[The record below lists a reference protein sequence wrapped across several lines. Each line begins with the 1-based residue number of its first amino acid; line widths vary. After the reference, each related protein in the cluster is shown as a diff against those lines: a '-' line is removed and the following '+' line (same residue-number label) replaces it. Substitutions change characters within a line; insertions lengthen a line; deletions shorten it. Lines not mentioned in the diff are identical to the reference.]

1 MYRQDGM
8 INAVN
13 GLGTHAYDPSRALY
27 IVRTQFMTMQQSET
41 MFVEN
46 GLFRKIITLP
56 ADECLRAGFKLCTDT
71 NNDDAVNSNLM
82 SIFEDLNAESIFANA
97 LYWHRCYGGGAIYPV
112 IQDGI
117 SDLTQPLSEGTIR
130 SIDELRVYSPLE
142 VVPFRKNEDVTD
154 VNYGKTETYLV
165 NDQLTSAY
173 FEIHAS
179 RLITFPG
186 ETIPNSLRAERQGW
200 GGMIAEQIFDAL
212 VRKYDLGNKLTLDI
226 MERMAQGILKI
237 DGLFDKLA
245 SQGEDIV
252 KQYLQTI
259 DMTRHILNT
268 LAIDGADDFDIKSI
282 SLSGIKDILDKL
294 QMILSAVS
302 YIPVTIL
309 FGRSP
314 GGQNATGDSD
324 FEQYHAMVCQL
335 QRRILQPRLS
345 RFIHLV
351 SKCPEYNLSLP
362 EKWHIQFNPLSIPS
376 EKEQAETA
384 NLNAQA
390 AEHNSNVAK
399 NYVGINALDG
409 QEIRNSGGLEKLGYQ
424 LDKTLDFAGKPS
436 DANGKD

>member
-1 MYRQDGM
+1 MDYRQDGM
-8 INAVN
+8 INAIN
-13 GLGTHAYDPSRALY
+13 GLGTRMYDPSRSLY
-27 IVRTQFMTMQQSET
+27 VVPNQFMTMEQSEI
-41 MFVEN
+41 MFTEN

-56 ADECLRAGFKLCTDT
+56 ADECLRAGFKLCTENADNDNDL
-71 NNDDAVNSNLM
+71 NNNLK
-82 SIFEDLNAESIFANA
+82 SILEDLNTESIFANA

-112 IQDGI
+112 IQDCE
-117 SDLTQPLSEGTIR
+117 SDLTQPLNENGMR
-130 SIDELRVYSPLE
+130 SIDELRIYSPLE

-179 RLITFPG
+179 RLIVFPG
-186 ETIPNSLRAERQGW
+186 ETVPNRLRAERQGW
-200 GGMIAEQIFDAL
+200 GGMVAEQIFDSL

-237 DGLFDKLA
+237 NGLFDKLS
-245 SQGEDIV
+245 SQGDSIV

-268 LAIDGADDFDIKSI
+268 LAIDSADDFDIKSI

-302 YIPVTIL
+302 QIPVTIL

-324 FEQYHAMVCQL
+324 FEQYHAMVCQM

-345 RFIHLV
+345 HYIYLI
-351 SKCPEYNLSLP
+351 SKCVDYHLALP
-362 EKWHIQFNPLSIPS
+362 DKWHIDFKPLSIPS
-376 EKEQAETA
+376 EKEQAEAA
-384 NLNAQA
+384 NQNAQA

-399 NYVGINALDG
+399 NYVAMNALDS
-409 QEIRNSGGLEKLGYQ
+409 QEIRNSGTLEELGYQ
-424 LDKTLDFAGKPS
+424 LDKTLDFTGKLS
-436 DANGKD
+436 GIND